1 MKVQELI
8 DKLTNE
14 YCEHY
19 TVFPM
24 KEVIVK
30 SYEKI

>member
-19 TVFPM
+19 TVFGM
-24 KEVIVK
+24 LKYIYQKMFV
-30 SYEKI
+30 